1 MRELTEQQI
10 IEDLLSYLKK
20 EILDPSVSLDA
31 DTPLK
36 DVGLDSMSVI
46 ELVLFLER
54 KYDIKIEEK
63 DMLPQNFQSV
73 KSLALCA
80 INS

>member
-1 MRELTEQQI
+1 MKELTEQQI
-10 IEDLLSYLKK
+10 IEALLSYLKK
-20 EILDPSVSLDA
+20 EILDSSVSLDA
-31 DTPLK
+31 ETPLK
-36 DVGLDSMSVI
+36 DVGIDSMSVI

-54 KYDIKIEEK
+54 QYGIRIEEK

-73 KSLALCA
+73 KSLAHCA